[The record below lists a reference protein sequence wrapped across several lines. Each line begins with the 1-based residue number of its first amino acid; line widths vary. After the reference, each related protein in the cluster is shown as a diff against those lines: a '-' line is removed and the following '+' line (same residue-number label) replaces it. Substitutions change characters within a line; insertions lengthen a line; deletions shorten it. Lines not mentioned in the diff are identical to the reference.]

1 MKSSVP
7 LRALSR
13 TNLADT
19 SRHSSPNSRPVSLLQ
34 PLVPLQKSQLLCHS
48 SKSSLSLAQ
57 SAFCEESQT
66 PGVGHISTSA
76 SRFVSAVTCITWRL
90 YPLWPQSIAHTSRHH
105 GGVPPKRTLYPLWP
119 SKFARPLFSYSY
131 KSLFPQPLSFHIHTK
146 PRGCHPPA
154 DRRDTH
160 TLAKSFRIRSY
171 ENTRDGVR
179 NAFRAAVR
187 FWRHMH
193 PVARRATPECF
204 PLPRAVNLVPAARRQ
219 QRADARADQGECRSQ
234 YGFAV
239 GSRADNRVWRA
250 IVINRNASTES
261 PTRSNRC
268 PDQRMLAPVT
278 GRFEGNAPYRIAR
291 DASVFTGDSK
301 HQHILR
307 GRLKF
312 ALRRRTLLD
321 RDLDG
326 LAHGN
331 LFQAAPIGFLHR
343 PHQWVGCQ
351 REQRTEQCDVPDSF
365 RGFHRKSPYI
375 RAYVACWMA
384 PSDKERRVS

>member
-1 MKSSVP
+1 MVNSPMLARRLHHSPRRKSFP
-7 LRALSR
+7 CILLRTLFRSLRSFSAPRPFFSTTCALFSQNTR
-13 TNLADT
+13 VAYL
-19 SRHSSPNSRPVSLLQ
+19 PVSTLTSAPFRLHRHMRRVAPLSPVASVDCAYFPSPRGCAPQTHSLPSVAIEICSPFVFILLQ
-34 PLVPLQKSQLLCHS
+34 IPFSPTPF
-48 SKSSLSLAQ
+48 LSHPYK
-57 SAFCEESQT
+57 T
-66 PGVGHISTSA
+66 PGVS
-76 SRFVSAVTCITWRL
+76 
-90 YPLWPQSIAHTSRHH
+90 
-105 GGVPPKRTLYPLWP
+105 
-119 SKFARPLFSYSY
+119 
-131 KSLFPQPLSFHIHTK
+131 
-146 PRGCHPPA
+146 PPA

-179 NAFRAAVR
+179 NAFRAAVC

-261 PTRSNRC
+261 PTRYNRC

-291 DASVFTGDSK
+291 DASVFTGDAQ
-301 HQHILR
+301 HQRILR
-307 GRLKF
+307 GRLKT
-312 ALRRRTLLD
+312 ALRRCTVLD
-321 RDLDG
+321 CDLDG
-326 LAHGN
+326 LARGD

-375 RAYVACWMA
+375 RAYVACWMP